1 MTTGNTRLVLLA
13 AALVL
18 AGCTTQRLG
27 QKAPVVDRS
36 TSRTQHRCGGNGS
49 VRRATRGAGSAECIR
64 RDKVERVRTGE
75 AHQNCH
81 LGERQGDDWQHE

>member
-36 TSRTQHRCGGNGS
+36 TSPRPLP
-49 VRRATRGAGSAECIR
+49 RRQATMAA
-64 RDKVERVRTGE
+64 
-75 AHQNCH
+75 
-81 LGERQGDDWQHE
+81 